1 MLLFEPCNLVLDCFC
16 AGAGCIAKFLFCLAV
31 IKSVVSCKVVN
42 GESGH
47 KGLFA
52 AFLCAAFRKF
62 CNSVRKPDGKEHF
75 DRFASAFGVDDFAEF
90 LESNFRIGKDIA
102 FAAAPVTR

>member
-16 AGAGCIAKFLFCLAV
+16 AGAGGITEFLFCFAV

-42 GESGH
+42 GKSGH

-75 DRFASAFGVDDFAEF
+75 DRFASAFGNNKSAEF
-90 LESNFRIGKDIA
+90 FKGDFRIGKDIA

>member
-16 AGAGCIAKFLFCLAV
+16 AGAGGIAKFLFCFAV

-47 KGLFA
+47 KSFFA
-52 AFLCAAFRKF
+52 GTFCVPFRKSSEGIGKF
-62 CNSVRKPDGKEHF
+62 YRKEHF
-75 DRFASAFGVDDFAEF
+75 DRFASAFGADDFAEF
-90 LESNFRIGKDIA
+90 FESNFRIGKDIA